1 MSASLFIQDSTISLL
16 SKLPLEWQTLKG
28 CISINLKAVL
38 INVELLIKGKTATM
52 QRLMPDGQPVLH
64 C

>member
-1 MSASLFIQDSTISLL
+1 MPASLFIQDSTVSLL

-28 CISINLKAVL
+28 RFSLNLKAML
-38 INVELLIKGKTATM
+38 INVELLVKGKTATM

>member
-1 MSASLFIQDSTISLL
+1 MSASLFIQVSTISLL
-16 SKLPLEWQTLKG
+16 SKLPLEWQTLNG
-28 CISINLKAVL
+28 SFSINLKAML
-38 INVELLIKGKTATM
+38 INVELLVKGKTATM